1 MTNTKHVI
9 YLGIKCISLYQ
20 IAKDFIQK
28 NNYMKMKMTK
38 NNSWPFYKVI
48 QLAPINL
55 F

>member
-9 YLGIKCISLYQ
+9 YLGTKCIFYIKL
-20 IAKDFIQK
+20 QK
-28 NNYMKMKMTK
+28 NSFKKNYIKMKMTK
-38 NNSWPFYKVI
+38 KNSWSFHKVI